1 MDTASALREQQGPD
15 FVVAPL
21 PSVRGET
28 LCRLGNCYG
37 VSVLP
42 YSDGVPGDFGQALA
56 ASQRGPVLDMLADSP
71 HRRVGSP
78 DIGSGGA
85 GHAVGVMP

>member
-1 MDTASALREQQGPD
+1 MDAASALREQQDLD

-28 LCRLGNCYG
+28 VRRLGDRYG
-37 VSVLP
+37 VSVFP

-56 ASQRGPVLDMLADSP
+56 ASQRGPVPDMLAQHGRP
-71 HRRVGSP
+71 AIELR
-78 DIGSGGA
+78 
-85 GHAVGVMP
+85 AVRGQLP